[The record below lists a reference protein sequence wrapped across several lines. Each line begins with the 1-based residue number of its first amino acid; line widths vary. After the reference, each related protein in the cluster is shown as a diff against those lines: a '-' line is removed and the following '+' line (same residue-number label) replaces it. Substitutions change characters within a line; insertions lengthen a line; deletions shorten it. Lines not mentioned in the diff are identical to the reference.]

1 MGKGEPL
8 VDANADIPGIK
19 KAAILLLTMDE
30 ELSKE
35 VLKDLEEEDIEAVG
49 QEIAK
54 LRLIP
59 HDVVTK
65 VQDEFVKKI
74 EGRKKNVVGG
84 ESKFK
89 MLIEKSF
96 GSEKAELFLGN
107 MESRKG
113 MPGEF
118 LRTSDPRIL
127 ANVLRGE
134 HPQTIALV
142 LSILSVKKA
151 CDLVAY
157 LPDKIHREVMM
168 RMANLEKVDKKI
180 IEEVETVLRE
190 QLESFGGVE
199 GKQIGGVELVASILN
214 QMDRKLESELLDK
227 IEEADPAL
235 AERIRQLM
243 FTFEDLLKVDDR
255 GMQTLLKEITSEDV
269 ALALKGASDGI
280 KEKIFANMSERAG
293 AMLKEDLEA
302 MGPVRVADVERAQVK
317 IAMIAKKLES
327 EGKIVLSK
335 GNERFV

>member
-1 MGKGEPL
+1 MME
-8 VDANADIPGIK
+8 NAASDISGIR

-30 ELSKE
+30 EMSKE
-35 VLKDLEEEDIEAVG
+35 IIKDLEEDEIEAVG
-49 QEIAK
+49 QEISR

-59 HDVVTK
+59 HDVVTR
-65 VQDEFVKKI
+65 VHDEFMKKI
-74 EGRKKNVVGG
+74 DGRKQNVVGG
-84 ESKFK
+84 ETKFK
-89 MLIEKSF
+89 MLIEKSL
-96 GSEKAELFLGN
+96 GAEKAELFLGN

-142 LSILSVKKA
+142 LSILTVRKA
-151 CDLVAY
+151 CDLMSY
-157 LPDKIHREVMM
+157 LPDKVHREVIT
-168 RMANLEKVDKKI
+168 RMAYLEKVDKKI
-180 IEEVETVLRE
+180 IEEIEAVLKE
-190 QLESFGGVE
+190 QLESLGAVE
-199 GKQIGGVELVASILN
+199 GRQIGGVEVVASILN

-227 IEEADPAL
+227 IEESDPTL

-243 FTFEDLLKVDDR
+243 FTFEDLMKVDDR
-255 GMQTLLKEITSEDV
+255 GMQVLLKEITSEDV
-269 ALALKGASDGI
+269 GLALKGASDAI
-280 KEKIFANMSERAG
+280 KEKIFGNMSERAS

-302 MGPVRVADVERAQVK
+302 MGPVRVTDVERAQVK

>member
-1 MGKGEPL
+1 METL
-8 VDANADIPGIK
+8 ATDITGIR

-30 ELSKE
+30 EMSKE
-35 VLKDLEEEDIEAVG
+35 IIKDLEEDEIEAVG
-49 QEIAK
+49 KEIGK

-59 HDVVTK
+59 HDVVTM
-65 VQDEFVKKI
+65 VHEEFAKKI
-74 EGRKKNVVGG
+74 DGRNKNVVGG
-84 ESKFK
+84 ETRFR
-89 MLIEKSF
+89 MLIEKSL
-96 GSEKAELFLGN
+96 GSEKAEMFLGN

-142 LSILSVKKA
+142 LSILTVRKA
-151 CDLVAY
+151 CDLMSY
-157 LPDKIHREVMM
+157 LPDKVHREVIT
-168 RMANLEKVDKKI
+168 RMAYLEKVDKKI
-180 IEEVETVLRE
+180 IEEIEAVLKE
-190 QLESFGGVE
+190 QLESLGAVE
-199 GKQIGGVELVASILN
+199 GRQIGGVEVVANILN

-227 IEEADPAL
+227 IEEADPTL

-255 GMQTLLKEITSEDV
+255 GMQVLLKEITSEDV
-269 ALALKGASDGI
+269 ALALKGASDAI
-280 KEKIFANMSERAG
+280 KEKIFGNMSERAA

-317 IAMIAKKLES
+317 VAMIAKKLES